1 MIANQIGYYS
11 LILGLLISVLI
22 CGVSIKDF
30 NNNNKQISQNTLSL
44 SFLQLVFVIV
54 SFLSLILS
62 FINSDFSNETVFN
75 NSHTTK
81 PLFYKISGA
90 WGNHEG
96 SLLLWLLVLTL
107 FIFIFLIKSRE
118 QPKKY
123 RILTLLFQQVII
135 IGFFLFVLMT
145 SNPFNYLFPIP
156 LEGLGLNPILQ
167 DPALAIHPPILYLGY
182 VGTSIIFSSSL
193 AAVTQNYISKEWGK
207 HIKKWILVSWIF
219 LTIGIMLGSIW
230 AYYELGWGGFWF
242 WDPVE
247 NVSLMPWLTLT
258 ALLHCIVVLERKAT
272 LTSWVVILSITTFTL
287 SMCGTFLVRSGILNS
302 VHTFANDPA
311 RGIFILIFLF
321 VLITLSLG
329 IFFFFHKEN
338 NKSSNNLFWLSRET
352 SILINNWFMMYFLS
366 VILIGTVYPIFLDVI
381 SSEKI
386 SVGPPFYQ
394 KLIVPFL
401 IPFLLFM
408 SLGPRLKWIKSKIEN
423 KKSLIITFII
433 SVMLTFFIIKNL
445 TTDLL
450 FYTVLISAAFFLFFT
465 TLKELFIKKFN
476 NVSQTVAHFGF
487 SLLILSILFNS
498 ILSSEI
504 ITNIKI
510 GEKYNYSKG
519 EIFFKK
525 IEERKESNFNSIIAY
540 FEIKDENG
548 KIIELKPEIRVYNQ
562 PIIITS
568 EADIRTTLLED
579 KFLVMNLVKGN
590 EYFNIRYQVKPFM
603 VWIWISV
610 LILSFGGL
618 ISVLKK
624 DMKNKFNLFI
634 IITFL
639 SFCFVIFYKGLNAP
653 NTYAPKISGKKHIP
667 IFKAKDFNSSLYL
680 NSKKIFEEDIFYIV
694 NIWASWCVPCRE
706 STPLLMELSKNQ
718 SVKLIGINYRDNLNN
733 AKDFINKF
741 GNPYSQVIIDNDG
754 VHSIEFG
761 AYGVPRNFY
770 N

>member
-1 MIANQIGYYS
+1 LLANQIGYYS
-11 LILGLLISVLI
+11 LILGLLLSVLL

-30 NNNNKQISQNTLSL
+30 NKTNKQINQNILSL

-54 SFLSLILS
+54 SFLSLIVS

-81 PLFYKISGA
+81 PLFYKISGT

-107 FIFIFLIKSRE
+107 FIFLFLIKSRE

-123 RILTLLFQQVII
+123 RILTLLFQQIII
-135 IGFFLFVLMT
+135 IGFFLFVLIT

-156 LEGLGLNPILQ
+156 NEGLGLNPILQ

-193 AAVTQNYISKEWGK
+193 AAVTQNYVTKEWGQ
-207 HIKKWILVSWIF
+207 HIKKWVLVSWIF

-258 ALLHCIVVLERKAT
+258 ALLHCIVVLERRAS

-321 VLITLSLG
+321 ALIVLSLG
-329 IFFFFHKEN
+329 IFFIFHKEN
-338 NKSSNNLFWLSRET
+338 NKSSNNFFWLSRET
-352 SILINNWFMMYFLS
+352 SILINNWFMMYFLA
-366 VILIGTVYPIFLDVI
+366 VVLIGTVYPIFLDVI

-386 SVGPPFYQ
+386 SVGPPFYH

-423 KKSLIITFII
+423 KNSLIITFII
-433 SVMLTFFIIKNL
+433 SIMLTFFIIKNL

-476 NVSQTVAHFGF
+476 NISQTVSHFGF

-510 GEKYNYSKG
+510 GERYDYNKG

-525 IEERKESNFNSIIAY
+525 VEERKESNFNSIIAS
-540 FEIKDENG
+540 FEIKDKNG
-548 KIIELKPEIRVYNQ
+548 KTIELKPEIRIYNQ

-610 LILSFGGL
+610 LLLSLGGL
-618 ISVLKK
+618 MS
-624 DMKNKFNLFI
+624 LF
-634 IITFL
+634 
-639 SFCFVIFYKGLNAP
+639 K
-653 NTYAPKISGKKHIP
+653 
-667 IFKAKDFNSSLYL
+667 
-680 NSKKIFEEDIFYIV
+680 
-694 NIWASWCVPCRE
+694 RE
-706 STPLLMELSKNQ
+706 
-718 SVKLIGINYRDNLNN
+718 I
-733 AKDFINKF
+733 
-741 GNPYSQVIIDNDG
+741 
-754 VHSIEFG
+754 
-761 AYGVPRNFY
+761 
-770 N
+770 